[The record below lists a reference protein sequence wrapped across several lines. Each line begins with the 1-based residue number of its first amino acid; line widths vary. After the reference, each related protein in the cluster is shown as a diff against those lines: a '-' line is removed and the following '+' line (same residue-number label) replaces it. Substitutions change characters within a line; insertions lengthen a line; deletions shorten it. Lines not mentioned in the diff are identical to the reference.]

1 MDPSRGSRAGL
12 GWSLLWPTRAS
23 PPFSQQRRC
32 VLGNRTALP
41 HPALGSNPRDKK
53 RPSCGHLAP
62 PGTRVECPPPGTP
75 SSERRGGL
83 LVTAGAGRD
92 RPRASACPVCSKQ
105 WEELLQTALRGKRK
119 WQASLFSW
127 GPGIITKDSLPVKSS
142 LDLSHH
148 HPCLI
153 YPRMRDPSNLSPL
166 AQ

>member
-1 MDPSRGSRAGL
+1 M
-12 GWSLLWPTRAS
+12 
-23 PPFSQQRRC
+23 
-32 VLGNRTALP
+32 
-41 HPALGSNPRDKK
+41 
-53 RPSCGHLAP
+53 
-62 PGTRVECPPPGTP
+62 
-75 SSERRGGL
+75 
-83 LVTAGAGRD
+83 TAGAGRD
-92 RPRASACPVCSKQ
+92 RPRASPCPVCSKQ